1 MATTK
6 FIQID
11 AYLTWAKVFEQ
22 NRDTYDRAKKAG
34 ITHKGVLKGL
44 QATDGKYQVD
54 VSPATQE
61 DFDKVQEVLTD
72 TVYQGAQR
80 YKDSQYGVGQSFI
93 IQRKH
98 LDKHTF
104 KDRDT
109 GEDKEFDF
117 GGQPDIVWFN
127 DDKGKNV
134 AWNIETDGLIGN
146 GTLAK
151 VKFSVYMGG
160 DTPSQSD
167 TVRLEKIGVIDHVK
181 FDSDGG
187 NSGDRF

>member
-1 MATTK
+1 MAQTK
-6 FIQID
+6 YVQID

-22 NRDTYDRAKKAG
+22 NRDTFERAKKAG
-34 ITHKGVLKGL
+34 VTHKGVLKGL
-44 QATDGKYQVD
+44 QAWDGQYMVD
-54 VSPATQE
+54 VTPATQK
-61 DFDKVQEVLTD
+61 DFDEVKKVLTD
-72 TVYQGAQR
+72 IKYGGRDR
-80 YKDSQYGVGQSFI
+80 YKDSEFGVGKSFNI
-93 IQRKH
+93 SRKH

-127 DDKGKNV
+127 DEMGKNRKWDID
-134 AWNIETDGLIGN
+134 ADGLIGN

-151 VKFSVYMGG
+151 VKFSVYMSG
-160 DTPSQSD
+160 DTPSESD

-181 FDSDGG
+181 FESTGG
-187 NSGDRF
+187 NSEDRF